1 MEKQLEKCVDE
12 IFATP
17 TVTGVLCADNRGLC
31 MAYKGVAAPKSAG
44 VFTFL
49 TKLAA
54 SLEPNNKPPVIQL
67 DGKKMQIL
75 IKNTEDITIAIYKS
89 SQ

>member
-12 IFATP
+12 ICAMP
-17 TVTGVLCADNRGLC
+17 SVNGILCADNQGLC
-31 MAYKGVAAPKSAG
+31 MAYKGIAAPKSAG

-49 TKLAA
+49 TKLAS

-67 DGKKMQIL
+67 DGKKTQIL
-75 IKNTEDITIAIYKS
+75 IKNTENITMAIYKS